1 MQRWPILFFALV
13 VASFAGS
20 QKAGSQ
26 DAASWG
32 LGGTLSTQPQAA
44 YAGSGAFD
52 IANLSYG
59 SATTLGL
66 DLKATGERARAE
78 ASVEAAILTGASA
91 RLAWAVALS
100 PFGRPDEL
108 LLPAPP
114 APPVIQPY
122 PTAVV
127 AARVRTLFV
136 KLDFDWAT
144 LQAGRQ
150 VVNYGRGALWSPTDI
165 FTELDLTGLS
175 PLRRGCD
182 AIRLTVPLGPTG
194 GFDLVAAPTAS
205 LEDGRYAARLGGL
218 LGNFDGALMAARDGQ
233 GKGWIIGADF
243 KTDLVVGLSGE
254 AAWEAPDS
262 GGIGSLRAAG
272 GIDWSFG
279 EFIVA
284 AEYYYNGGGA
294 SSDPLFPGAHNIY
307 GTFMWD
313 PTELLAI
320 LCSAIVDMESS
331 AGTATLL
338 ATLSVAQNATL
349 RAYVQAGNGQAGY
362 GVSYGLGGATWSAAA
377 GLNIEVK
384 F

>member
-1 MQRWPILFFALV
+1 MKRWPILLLALV
-13 VASFAGS
+13 TAAS
-20 QKAGSQ
+20 AGSQ

-32 LGGTLSTQPQAA
+32 LGGTLSTQPRAA

-52 IANLSYG
+52 IAKLSYG

-66 DLKATGERARAE
+66 DLKATGEQARAE

-114 APPVIQPY
+114 TPPVIQPF
-122 PTAVV
+122 PATVV
-127 AARVRTLFV
+127 AARFRTLFV
-136 KLDFDWAT
+136 KLDLDWAT

-150 VVNYGRGALWSPTDI
+150 VVNLGRGALWSPTDI

-175 PLRRGCD
+175 PVRRGSD
-182 AIRLTVPLGPTG
+182 ALRFTVPLGPTG

-205 LEDGRYAARLGGL
+205 LDDGRYAARLGGL
-218 LGNFDGALMAARDGQ
+218 LGNFDGALTAARDGQ
-233 GKGWIIGADF
+233 GKGWIFGADF
-243 KTDLVVGLSGE
+243 KTDFVVGLYAE
-254 AAWEAPDS
+254 AACEFPDA
-262 GGIGSLRAAG
+262 GGLGTLRAAG
-272 GIDWSFG
+272 GADWSFG
-279 EFIVA
+279 QLIMA

-294 SSDPLFPGAHNIY
+294 SADPLFPGAHNIY
-307 GTFMWD
+307 GSLTWT

-320 LCSAIVDMESS
+320 SCTAVVDVGSGT
-331 AGTATLL
+331 GTATLL
-338 ATLSVAQNATL
+338 ATISAAQNTTL
-349 RAYVQAGNGQAGY
+349 RAYAQAGNGQAGY
-362 GVSYGLGGATWSAAA
+362 GMSYGLGGATWSAAA
-377 GLNIEVK
+377 GLVIEVK

>member
-1 MQRWPILFFALV
+1 MKRWPILFLALV
-13 VASFAGS
+13 TAAS
-20 QKAGSQ
+20 AGSQ

-32 LGGTLSTQPQAA
+32 LGGTLSTQPHVA

-52 IANLSYG
+52 IANFVYG

-66 DLKATGERARAE
+66 DLKAAGESARAE

-108 LLPAPP
+108 LLPAPAVMP
-114 APPVIQPY
+114 PY
-122 PTAVV
+122 PATVV
-127 AARVRTLFV
+127 AARIRTLFV

-175 PLRRGCD
+175 PVRRGSD
-182 AIRLTVPLGPTG
+182 ALRFTVPLGLTG

-218 LGNFDGALMAARDGQ
+218 LWNLDGALIAARDGQ
-233 GKGWIIGADF
+233 GKGWIFGADL
-243 KTDLVVGLSGE
+243 KTDLVVGLHGE
-254 AAWEAPDS
+254 AACEFPDA
-262 GGIGSLRAAG
+262 GGPGTLRAAG
-272 GIDWSFG
+272 GADWSFG
-279 EFIVA
+279 QLILA

-294 SSDPLFPGAHNIY
+294 SADPLFPGAHNIS
-307 GTFMWD
+307 GSLTWT

-320 LCSAIVDMESS
+320 SCTAIVDVGGG
-331 AGTATLL
+331 AGTASLL

-349 RAYVQAGNGQAGY
+349 KAYAQTGNGQAGY
-362 GVSYGLGGATWSAAA
+362 GVSYGFGGATWTAA
-377 GLNIEVK
+377 GLVIEVK